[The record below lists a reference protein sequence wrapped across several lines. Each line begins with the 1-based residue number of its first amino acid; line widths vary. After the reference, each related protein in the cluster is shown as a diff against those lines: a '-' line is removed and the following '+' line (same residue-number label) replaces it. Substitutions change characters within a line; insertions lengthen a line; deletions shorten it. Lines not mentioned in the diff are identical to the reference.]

1 MCISQARFV
10 RSRQGGLTLV
20 ELIMFIVIVSVGI
33 AGVLV
38 AMNVTVQHSADPLIT
53 KQALA
58 IAESLLE
65 EIELQPYT
73 ICDPTDDNV
82 TTATAANECASLA
95 QGIGP
100 SPSNASRFT
109 QLNIPRFNNVGDY
122 AGYSMNPVIDISGS
136 PVAALSAYR
145 ADVSI
150 SNPAAAINGVPA
162 SEILKIDVRVRGPS
176 NTDLTLTGY
185 RFRYAPNS
193 P

>member
-1 MCISQARFV
+1 MCTSRIRFV
-10 RSRQGGLTLV
+10 HSKQGGLTLI

-33 AGVLV
+33 AGVLL

-82 TTATAANECASLA
+82 TTASTTSDCASIV

-100 SPSNASRFT
+100 APSNASRFT

-122 AGYSMNPVIDISGS
+122 AGYSMNPVVDITGS
-136 PVAALSAYR
+136 PVVALSAYR

-150 SNPAAAINGVPA
+150 SNPATAINGVPA

-185 RFRYAPNS
+185 RFRYAPNE